1 MRETWAWSLGWEDP
15 QRRAWQPTPV
25 FLPGESPWTE
35 EPGELQSMGSQ
46 RVGHN
51 WATKDIC
58 LLFVWSLSRV
68 LNVSLLLDC
77 PTCSCI
83 TVIVFWF
90 FFCDIGWYSLS
101 FLILFI
107 CTLSFFPLMRLT
119 IGILTLFFFFSYWF
133 HWSVLSF
140 FWSLLFTFFPGL
152 YYFLPSADFRHCFF
166 FF

>member
-15 QRRAWQPTPV
+15 RRRAWQPTPV
-25 FLPGESPWTE
+25 FLHGESPWT
-35 EPGELQSMGSQ
+35 PGELQSMGSQ

-58 LLFVWSLSRV
+58 LLLVWSLSRV
-68 LNVSLLLDC
+68 LNVSVLLDC

-90 FFCDIGWYSLS
+90 FSVILVDILSHFLVCLFAPSLFS
-101 FLILFI
+101 LNEADYRHINFI
-107 CTLSFFPLMRLT
+107 
-119 IGILTLFFFFSYWF
+119 FFSYWF
-133 HWSVLSF
+133 HWSFLSF
-140 FWSLLFTFFPGL
+140 FWSLLFTFFSGL
-152 YYFLPSADFRHCFF
+152 YYFLPSAEFRHCFF